1 MIMDGDARNNL
12 AQAIR
17 GARGERSQR
26 RFAKDLGVSY
36 VTIQLWERGE
46 VIPDLGNLEAI
57 ATSRGQTLEQLLAE
71 IRGQAP
77 EVTHKPKVA
86 EDVIPTARQLS
97 KKECVRLIKLLVDE
111 VSGGFQS

>member
-1 MIMDGDARNNL
+1 MDSHARTKL
-12 AQAIR
+12 AEAIKK
-17 GARGERSQR
+17 ARGDRSQR
-26 RFAKDLGVSY
+26 KFAKDLGVSY

-46 VIPDLGNLEAI
+46 VIPDLANLEAI

-71 IRGQAP
+71 IRGQAT

-97 KKECVRLIKLLVDE
+97 KKECVRLIKLLLDE
-111 VSGGFQS
+111 VSAES

>member
-1 MIMDGDARNNL
+1 MDSHARNKL
-12 AQAIR
+12 AEAIKK
-17 GARGERSQR
+17 ARGDRSQR
-26 RFAKDLGVSY
+26 KFAKDLGVSY

-46 VIPDLGNLEAI
+46 VIPDLANLEAI

-71 IRGQAP
+71 IRGQAT

-97 KKECVRLIKLLVDE
+97 KKECVRLIKLLLDE
-111 VSGGFQS
+111 VSAES

>member
-1 MIMDGDARNNL
+1 MDGDARNNL